1 MEPNA
6 NDKARK
12 VAEEALNR
20 LSADL
25 EAGRS
30 EGLKNYLSAMSRFRR
45 YSWGNVLLIA
55 SQRPTATH
63 VAGYH
68 MWNQLGRS
76 VKKGEKGIMI
86 FAPMVVKQEPV
97 PGQNDAK
104 EPSRLAG
111 FRTA

>member
-1 MEPNA
+1 MEPSS

-12 VAEEALNR
+12 VSEEALKQ
-20 LSADL
+20 LSAEL

-30 EGLKNYLSAMSRFRR
+30 DGLKNYLAAMSRFRR
-45 YSWGNVLLIA
+45 YSWGNVLLIS
-55 SQRPTATH
+55 SQRPAATH

-86 FAPMVVKQEPV
+86 FAPMVVKREPV
-97 PGQNDAK
+97 PDQNQAK
-104 EPSRLAG
+104 EPLR
-111 FRTA
+111 

>member
-20 LSADL
+20 LSAEL

-30 EGLKNYLSAMSRFRR
+30 EGLKNYLAAMSRFRR

-63 VAGYH
+63 GRLAD
-68 MWNQLGRS
+68 GRS
-76 VKKGEKGIMI
+76 FWPERMPCCACADLGCSI
-86 FAPMVVKQEPV
+86 
-97 PGQNDAK
+97 
-104 EPSRLAG
+104 AG
-111 FRTA
+111 RP